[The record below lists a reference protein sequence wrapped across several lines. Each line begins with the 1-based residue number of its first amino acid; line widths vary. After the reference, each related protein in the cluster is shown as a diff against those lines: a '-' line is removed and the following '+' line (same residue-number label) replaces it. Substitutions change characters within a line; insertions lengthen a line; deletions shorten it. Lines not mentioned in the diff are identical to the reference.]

1 MKTINNFT
9 KETSCNG
16 KKRETAELPDIFE
29 LNSMGRKS
37 ITLDEIHD
45 LIGLRKKNSILLIF
59 RYLFIGG
66 LVLIALSAILKVMMI
81 MSISTEPLL
90 PLFLVWIIN
99 GIFYMGM
106 VFFMAG
112 IVVVILPLGGRK
124 IWLNPEERRVFDILT
139 KKSVK

>member
-1 MKTINNFT
+1 
-9 KETSCNG
+9 
-16 KKRETAELPDIFE
+16 
-29 LNSMGRKS
+29 MGRKS